1 MPTPRGLRKASTR
14 SSLPVDPS
22 GRTGH
27 DQSLLESLLDVMEHS
42 TCVVNSDGDI
52 VATNRAWRQASS
64 GAGGRGL
71 PVAGPYL
78 DIWAPVGCDNR
89 VLAAPLR

>member
-1 MPTPRGLRKASTR
+1 MPAG
-14 SSLPVDPS
+14 PS

-27 DQSLLESLLDVMEHS
+27 EQSLLESLLDVMEYS
-42 TCVVNSDGDI
+42 TCVVNDDGDI

-64 GAGGRGL
+64 GACGRGL